1 MYFLFVILSVLF
13 IFILYVPLHLTYTQ
27 IYQEKTKRDIILND
41 DDLRKSMQNRR
52 YAPLHT
58 LPTVRWHSNFDTL
71 EGSSSCFSVP
81 TLVTT
86 TNTGTFDCSA
96 VCNDKRAAY
105 FFVNTNDMYIVNGER
120 LSSGGYCTM
129 NSVPRNCNSETSL
142 ILYSVNQWTCIA
154 EDPRYF
160 AGEGNL
166 IQVAGRQH
174 SDEILSSDINK
185 IVLWDN
191 RLNRQVNP
199 AVNTFR
205 NSWDERLEDGR
216 RRFEV
221 RCGALDKNHNQMFL
235 NPYNEIECLPNVCTS
250 TQWIHR
256 DVKPNFEKGICEC
269 GASNVTRVEHVDQ
282 NDPSSKC
289 AGVTNRLNKEEREFN
304 FRVECLS
311 LDTPVS
317 EFNKNKLLCP
327 PSLFNQNTDFAYHFT
342 LKGVIPLSGNGIDE
356 PTTSLWKDTR
366 NRVAWYTASR

>member
-1 MYFLFVILSVLF
+1 
-13 IFILYVPLHLTYTQ
+13 
-27 IYQEKTKRDIILND
+27 
-41 DDLRKSMQNRR
+41 
-52 YAPLHT
+52 
-58 LPTVRWHSNFDTL
+58 
-71 EGSSSCFSVP
+71 
-81 TLVTT
+81 
-86 TNTGTFDCSA
+86 
-96 VCNDKRAAY
+96 
-105 FFVNTNDMYIVNGER
+105 MYIVNGER

-191 RLNRQVNP
+191 RLDRQVNP

-205 NSWDERLEDGR
+205 SSWDERLEDGR

-221 RCGALDKNHNQMFL
+221 RCGALDKNYNQMFL

-269 GASNVTRVEHVDQ
+269 GASNVTRVEHIDQ

-311 LDTPVS
+311 LDTLVS
-317 EFNKNKLLCP
+317 EFNENKLLCP
-327 PSLFNQNTDFAYHFT
+327 PSLFNQNTDLLIILH
-342 LKGVIPLSGNGIDE
+342 
-356 PTTSLWKDTR
+356 
-366 NRVAWYTASR
+366 